1 MFLKF
6 IIFEIMLFFSYVLFR
21 NISKCYKLRVKEKDF
36 NRHLVDIF
44 DLLFYGLVFYL
55 IVFYQKNEQY
65 FDIKYILLYYFCIIS
80 FGFLLEIPGVG
91 DTVPNI
97 KKWNLNKILSMI
109 LLIFVTIFC
118 SKEAVFF
125 NKINILMTILIGIIL
140 LVKFISNYNKNK
152 LKSFHPHHWQVFWFL
167 SLFISPY
174 TVKSKFLSALYLS
187 FFSHGVIAHSAASMF
202 KDD

>member
-1 MFLKF
+1 
-6 IIFEIMLFFSYVLFR
+6 MLFFSYILFR
-21 NISKCYKLRVKEKDF
+21 NISNCYKLRVKEKDF

-55 IVFYQKNEQY
+55 LVFYQKNQQH
-65 FDIKYILLYYFCIIS
+65 FDIKYVLLYYFCIIS

-91 DTVPNI
+91 DTIPNI

-109 LLIFVTIFC
+109 LLVIVTIFC
-118 SKEAVFF
+118 SKEAIIFS
-125 NKINILMTILIGIIL
+125 KINILMAIVTIMITFI
-140 LVKFISNYNKNK
+140 KFITKIKTNK

-167 SLFISPY
+167 GLFISPH
-174 TVKSKFLSALYLS
+174 TIRSKFLSALYLS